1 MLNISLNEL
10 KLVAESRGIKDYRSM
25 SKERLLSALSKS
37 KLVESK
43 ISFDDKKL
51 KKIREDFNK
60 LGDRFLKLKIEEIR
74 KNLYEIKNKKN
85 LSYSK
90 IKEIEE
96 NLLELE
102 KIFSRLK
109 KYRDYDDAEYK
120 GIRDIWNLFNQSIDK
135 DYYKPIKTNS
145 AFNGN
150 YIKYESN
157 GDKNKNL
164 SAKEYLNMVRPYL
177 SNIINDHKTLENL
190 KVHSSNEVFDY
201 KTQYGEWKI
210 QLTMSINVILS
221 NGSDETCNMHAKSDN
236 IEIMLGSETDE
247 IIDELFESLL
257 QKYQEW
263 LEESMRRRRSNF
275 IFDSVDLL

>member
-60 LGDRFLKLKIEEIR
+60 LRDRFLKLKIEKIR

-85 LSYSK
+85 LSYSE

-102 KIFSRLK
+102 KKISRLK

-120 GIRDIWNLFNQSIDK
+120 GIRDI
-135 DYYKPIKTNS
+135 
-145 AFNGN
+145 
-150 YIKYESN
+150 
-157 GDKNKNL
+157 
-164 SAKEYLNMVRPYL
+164 
-177 SNIINDHKTLENL
+177 
-190 KVHSSNEVFDY
+190 
-201 KTQYGEWKI
+201 
-210 QLTMSINVILS
+210 
-221 NGSDETCNMHAKSDN
+221 
-236 IEIMLGSETDE
+236 
-247 IIDELFESLL
+247 
-257 QKYQEW
+257 
-263 LEESMRRRRSNF
+263 
-275 IFDSVDLL
+275 

>member
-1 MLNISLNEL
+1 M
-10 KLVAESRGIKDYRSM
+10 VAESRGIKDYRSM

-60 LGDRFLKLKIEEIR
+60 LRDRFLKLKIEEIR

-102 KIFSRLK
+102 KKFSRLK

-145 AFNGN
+145 TFNGN

-177 SNIINDHKTLENL
+177 SDIINDHKTLENL
-190 KVHSSNEVFDY
+190 KSSF
-201 KTQYGEWKI
+201 K
-210 QLTMSINVILS
+210 
-221 NGSDETCNMHAKSDN
+221 
-236 IEIMLGSETDE
+236 
-247 IIDELFESLL
+247 
-257 QKYQEW
+257 
-263 LEESMRRRRSNF
+263 
-275 IFDSVDLL
+275 